1 MDLMAEVA
9 TTRILL
15 VDDDVE
21 LAELV
26 GEYLTREGFTL
37 DAETDGTHALDRA
50 ISGDY
55 TGRPRMSPV
64 RIEFGHRVW
73 RGGMDFDD

>member
-1 MDLMAEVA
+1 MAGVEMAV
-9 TTRILL
+9 TRVLL

-37 DAETDGTHALDRA
+37 DAETDGTRA
-50 ISGDY
+50 S
-55 TGRPRMSPV
+55 TARSPATTS
-64 RIEFGHRVW
+64 
-73 RGGMDFDD
+73 